1 MSSVWCF
8 FKSTRQVYKLPVFEF
23 DKNCTQNAYFFQK
36 VDFCIF
42 EAKNCE
48 VIENS
53 SKTPLNGLV
62 VIFQETAR
70 NHFWEAGMLMQS
82 YMLETVQ

>member
-8 FKSTRQVYKLPVFEF
+8 FKSTSQVCKSPVLEF
-23 DKNCTQNAYFFQK
+23 DKNCTLNAYFLQK

-42 EAKNCE
+42 EPKIRE

-53 SKTPLNGLV
+53 SKTPLNFSSLQSTYLGKNS
-62 VIFQETAR
+62 FQY
-70 NHFWEAGMLMQS
+70 H
-82 YMLETVQ
+82 